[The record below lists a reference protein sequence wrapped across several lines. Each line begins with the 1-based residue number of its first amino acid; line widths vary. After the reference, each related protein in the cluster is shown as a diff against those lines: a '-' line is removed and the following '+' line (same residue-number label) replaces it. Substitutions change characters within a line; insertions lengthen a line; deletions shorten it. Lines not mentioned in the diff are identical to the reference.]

1 MKSLPHHQLRIEDLF
16 LTRRDL
22 LRRSGMG
29 FASLGLASLMAAEGM
44 LASEAQG
51 ANTSPHSINPLAP
64 RMPHFPAKAKRVIHL
79 FMNGGPSHV
88 DTFDPKPSLAKYAG
102 QRLPSGN
109 LRTERKTGAAY
120 PSPFKFQ
127 KYGQCGIEVSEI
139 FSHVAQCIDDIA
151 VIRSMHADVPNHE
164 PSLMLMNCG
173 EGRQLRPSVGSWI
186 AYGLGSENQNLPG
199 FIAMCPGGYPI
210 TETQNWQSAFLP
222 GVFQG
227 TYIDTKNTN
236 IEKLIEHIKNHSM
249 SLGEQRSQ
257 LDLLQQLNNRHQ
269 QRRRHDAQ
277 LEARI
282 QSFELAYRMQIDAS
296 DAFDISKE
304 PKHIREMYGPGV
316 QARQILIARRLLEK
330 GVRYVQVWHGEGQ
343 PWDSHDDIEVNHRR
357 LAGECDQAIGALLK
371 DLKQRGMLDSTLVI
385 WGGEFGRT
393 PTVEL
398 PTPGANA
405 GKTNGRDHNHYGF
418 SMWLA
423 GGGVKGGQVYGA
435 TDEFGFQAVQN
446 KVHVHDLHATILE
459 LLGFDHERLTYRYA
473 GRDFRLTDVY
483 GRVINE
489 LIA

>member
-1 MKSLPHHQLRIEDLF
+1 
-16 LTRRDL
+16 
-22 LRRSGMG
+22 MG
-29 FASLGLASLMAAEGM
+29 FASLGLAGLLAAEGM
-44 LASEAQG
+44 LTSEAKG
-51 ANTSPHSINPLAP
+51 ATSSTTPLAP

-88 DTFDPKPSLAKYAG
+88 DTFDPKPALAKYAG
-102 QRLPSGN
+102 KQLPSGN

-127 KYGQCGIEVSEI
+127 KYGQSGIEVSEI
-139 FSHVAQCIDDIA
+139 FSHTAECIDDIA

-173 EGRQLRPSVGSWI
+173 EGRQLRPSVGSWVT
-186 AYGLGSENQNLPG
+186 YGLGSENQNLPG

-227 TYIDTKNTN
+227 TYIDTKHTD
-236 IEKLIEHIKNHSM
+236 IEKLIEHVKSHSM

-257 LDLLQQLNNRHQ
+257 LDLLQQLNDRHQ
-269 QRRRHDAQ
+269 QRRQHDAQ

-296 DAFDISKE
+296 DAFDISRE
-304 PKHIREMYGPGV
+304 PKYIRDMYGPGV

-357 LAGECDQAIGALLK
+357 LARECDQAIGALLK
-371 DLKQRGMLDSTLVI
+371 DLKQRGMLESTLVI

-418 SMWLA
+418 TMWMA

-446 KVHVHDLHATILE
+446 KVHIHDLHATILK

-483 GRVINE
+483 GRVVPE